1 MDKVWERPSQKNTII
16 TSKHIFALFITII
29 FILIYHI
36 YFGLSSIVVFPAYLG
51 LLLLLSFIVNNQQI
65 YFNNGKTR
73 IHVDTTLTCMIIG
86 LSILALLSYALTP
99 LYIADHLPD
108 ANYIDQLLKIYA
120 EHGKIFNG
128 AGTNEAY
135 YYSFYPFFESLGL
148 AFCEISA
155 IPSTVMLR
163 VFPIINILLLIITWV
178 SIYKTLLGRAGA
190 YLAILIAL
198 TSFHLIVV
206 FIRPLH
212 PSFALIFTSIVFM
225 IWGIE
230 LRSKSVYLSNM
241 IIIFLCVLA
250 IVLSHN
256 TTALLLAILL
266 IIVIIMSV
274 LGRLLSLKITFPISH
289 GKFTYFIVL
298 LIIVYF
304 AYNTY
309 VATFFFETGT
319 LRALINYIDI
329 ALSREDFFPS
339 VVYGIKINIVGGNEL
354 TINIYEAKK
363 YIGYVSL
370 LVYLLASAIVLLRR
384 FVSYPKTTRKDERN
398 GIYGT
403 FISLSL
409 ASALIILV
417 GLLTWSQ
424 TYARDYYWRF
434 YSYYFLFSSPVLV
447 NYLLGS
453 HFFKK
458 KIKSILIFMLILNS
472 ILWLPNISLGT
483 DMPYEFSDPRAG
495 ALQAIH
501 LSTYLHERYEQYY
514 ISGSNYIFN
523 VIGPLSNKIVHSLVS
538 SDAGFFT
545 APKDMPIVISNIEAS
560 MINLNEHY
568 KYEGILI
575 YDSGL
580 FSVIIKA

>member
-1 MDKVWERPSQKNTII
+1 MNIVRERPSQKSTII
-16 TSKHIFALFITII
+16 TSKHIYALFTTMI

-51 LLLLLSFIVNNQQI
+51 LLLLLSFIVNNQQTN
-65 YFNNGKTR
+65 FNNGKTR
-73 IHVDTTLTCMIIG
+73 IHVDTTLTSIIIG

-99 LYIADHLPD
+99 FQIADHLPD

-163 VFPIINILLLIITWV
+163 VFPIVNILLLIITWV
-178 SIYKTLLGRAGA
+178 SIYKTLLGRDGA
-190 YLAILIAL
+190 YLATLIAL

-212 PSFALIFTSIVFM
+212 PSFALIPTSMVFL
-225 IWGIE
+225 IWSIE
-230 LRSKSVYLSNM
+230 LRRKSNYFSNM
-241 IIIFLCVLA
+241 IIVFLFVLA

-256 TTALLLAILL
+256 TTALLLAMLL
-266 IIVIIMSV
+266 IIAIIMSI
-274 LGRLLSLKITFPISH
+274 LGRLLPLRITSPVSQ

-304 AYNTY
+304 MYNTY
-309 VATFFFETGT
+309 VAAFFFKTGV
-319 LRALINYIDI
+319 LQALVRYVSI
-329 ALSREDFFPS
+329 ALSRESLLPT
-339 VVYGIKINIVGGNEL
+339 VAYGIKTNIVGGNEL
-354 TINIYEAKK
+354 TIKIYEAKK
-363 YIGYVSL
+363 YVGYVSL
-370 LVYLLASAIVLLRR
+370 LVYLLISAIILLRNGTHR
-384 FVSYPKTTRKDERN
+384 PEITRKYMGN
-398 GIYGT
+398 SIYGI

-409 ASALIILV
+409 ASALIILI

-472 ILWLPNISLGT
+472 ILWLPNFSLGT

-514 ISGSNYIFN
+514 ISGSRYVFN
-523 VIGPLSNKIVHSLVS
+523 VIGPLSNKVVYMLIS
-538 SDAGFFT
+538 SDDEFFV
-545 APKDMPIVISNIEAS
+545 APKDMPIVISIIEAS
-560 MINLNEHY
+560 MIDLNEHY
-568 KYEGILI
+568 KYEGILV